1 MTNDLHTLL
10 RDHVASGE
18 PASTL
23 AVDDVFRSARRR
35 TRSRRLTV
43 AAGCL
48 AVLATTAVAVP
59 WIADQGGTRGSLDT
73 ATAEAL
79 AGYDA
84 RAFPATFRDTVE
96 GSLDGVGPELESRE
110 IVAYDSQHQ
119 ALPPK
124 YFDKASLWGGTF
136 SWSDTHWVDAFL
148 MHSRSESE
156 GSARRYCDDM
166 LSSGYDLEC
175 TVDTGVDGE
184 VLITTVSA
192 LRRGA
197 PDMTGEPT
205 WYAVDDIA
213 DVRPERLWFTRAV
226 EARRG
231 GIYVTTAREVVKA
244 ASREE
249 AEAAFRTP
257 YSVLRSIAT
266 DPVLAFPEPPKDA
279 NGCDWTLPG
288 TGFSC

>member
-10 RDHVASGE
+10 RDHVASDE

-35 TRSRRLTV
+35 TRSRRLSV

-48 AVLATTAVAVP
+48 AILATTAVAAP
-59 WIADQGGTRGSLDT
+59 WIADQGGAESSLDA

-79 AGYDA
+79 ARYDA
-84 RAFPATFRDTVE
+84 QSFPATFRDTVRA
-96 GSLDGVGPELESRE
+96 SLDGVGPELEKQE
-110 IVAYDSQHQ
+110 VVAYDSQRQ
-119 ALPPK
+119 ALPAK
-124 YFDKASLWGGTF
+124 YFDKASLWSATF

-156 GSARRYCDDM
+156 GGARRYCDDM

-175 TVDTGVDGE
+175 TVDTGADGE

-205 WYAVDDIA
+205 WYGVDDVA
-213 DVRPERLWFTRAV
+213 DVRPDRLWFTRAV

-231 GIYVTTAREVVKA
+231 GIFVTTAREVVKA

-257 YSVLRSIAT
+257 FSVLRSIAT
-266 DPVLAFPEPPKDA
+266 HPALSFPEPPKDE

-288 TGFSC
+288 SGVSC